1 MGGRTAQL
9 TGPDVHL
16 GREGG
21 QTAGGIDGQHA
32 GRVVGAGQ
40 EHGVHHID
48 AAHRLAGLQADG
60 VAPVGPDGLKF
71 RCEAGRDGDTGTEV
85 GAAFQH
91 EKGRHHLGQAG
102 DAAGKVGVLLHE
114 NFAGVGIEEVDG
126 FLRVGGLNGHRVDG
140 ETGQCRCSHECSG
153 QNQSQKPPRK
163 GMKLHKLIL
172 LRKPGGFLA
181 PTIRAIIKNTINE
194 AKEKGGFST
203 MTLSFGGK
211 MPRDEGAVFVAANAT
226 VLGDVTLGRGVNIWY
241 GAVLRADE
249 GALILGE
256 NSNVQD
262 NAVLHCDPG
271 GQVVL
276 GKNVTVGHSA
286 IVHGCTVGDNSLI
299 GMHATILNH
308 AVVGRNCIIGA
319 GALVPEGMVIP
330 DNSVAVGVPARVI
343 KTIRDDQLAH
353 NIENAKAYVEMGR
366 QHAAL

>member
-1 MGGRTAQL
+1 M
-9 TGPDVHL
+9 
-16 GREGG
+16 
-21 QTAGGIDGQHA
+21 
-32 GRVVGAGQ
+32 
-40 EHGVHHID
+40 
-48 AAHRLAGLQADG
+48 
-60 VAPVGPDGLKF
+60 
-71 RCEAGRDGDTGTEV
+71 
-85 GAAFQH
+85 
-91 EKGRHHLGQAG
+91 
-102 DAAGKVGVLLHE
+102 
-114 NFAGVGIEEVDG
+114 
-126 FLRVGGLNGHRVDG
+126 
-140 ETGQCRCSHECSG
+140 
-153 QNQSQKPPRK
+153 
-163 GMKLHKLIL
+163 M
-172 LRKPGGFLA
+172 
-181 PTIRAIIKNTINE
+181 
-194 AKEKGGFST
+194 
-203 MTLSFGGK
+203 LSFGGK

-353 NIENAKAYVEMGR
+353 NIENAEAYVEMGR
-366 QHAAL
+366 QHAALVKYYVVYYTEPLVPQAFLCYHRVKTGRVPPARRYEECLRCFPAEYS